1 MKIAYEV
8 TKTGDIF
15 EDKETAEKYAESLR
29 DRGHKTEVEEVV
41 V

>member
-15 EDKETAEKYAESLR
+15 ADKETAEKYAESLR
-29 DRGHKTEVEEVV
+29 KRGHETNVKEVV